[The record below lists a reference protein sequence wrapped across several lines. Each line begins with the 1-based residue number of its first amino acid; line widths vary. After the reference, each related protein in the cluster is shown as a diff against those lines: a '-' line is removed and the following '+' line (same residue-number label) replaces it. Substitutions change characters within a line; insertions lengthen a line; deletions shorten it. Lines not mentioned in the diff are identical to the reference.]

1 MVNKLIDLKIY
12 TKLFVICQLIC
23 FFNMSHLSIQ
33 KDIDVLHLSMILIK
47 QPRIFFTL
55 NII

>member
-12 TKLFVICQLIC
+12 TELFVICQLIC

-47 QPRIFFTL
+47 
-55 NII
+55 